1 MSLMNMISGID
12 SQVGDN
18 DEIVL
23 DESNI
28 EQNKENIKRALND
41 YINERLMAVSDE
53 YKRDKQP

>member
-1 MSLMNMISGID
+1 MNMISGVD

-23 DESNI
+23 DESTI